1 MWELNQ
7 LPKLIWLSRLL
18 FAVSIASSY
27 LVQGCGINHFNI
39 SPGPTLSV
47 TPSPASVPVAWTQQ
61 FSASIAGVP
70 TTAVT
75 WSVNGVA
82 GGSSASGTISSSGL
96 YSAPAVA
103 PVPATISVS
112 AVSQTDSSL
121 TGTASLR
128 LTGLFA
134 YVTNQSDGTLSA
146 YSIGASGALTPL
158 ASSPIST
165 GQKPFFLRAD
175 PQGKHLYVT
184 NLNASDLY
192 AYEIDPQSGALTQVG
207 LPITVGSGPR
217 AIAVNPTGTAL
228 YVSCTDG
235 AGVYGFSID
244 STSGALTAL
253 PGSPF
258 PNTGLRPAA
267 ITLDPS
273 GKFAI
278 LPNNASKNVSVYSV
292 DSGTGRLTSVGGP
305 YAAGTA
311 PVWASTDQSGTHAYV
326 LSDVDDAIDAYSIGS
341 TGALSP
347 LAPPNYQGVAADPL
361 FSAISPNGKF
371 FYVVNWFANVGAPFP
386 GSTVSVFSIDTASG
400 ALAMIS
406 GSPFATGS
414 GPTSIA
420 FEPTGKFAYV
430 TNEFSGTVSG
440 FSMNPATGAMTALPS
455 TVAAGQVPTTIAIVT
470 TTP

>member
-1 MWELNQ
+1 MRKLNQ
-7 LPKLIWLSRLL
+7 RPKLIWMSQLL
-18 FAVSIASSY
+18 FSVSIASSC
-27 LVQGCGINHFNI
+27 LVQGCEMKQFNI

-47 TPSPASVPVAWTQQ
+47 TPSPASVPVGWSQQ
-61 FSASIAGVP
+61 FSASIAGAS

-75 WSVNGVA
+75 WSVNGVV
-82 GGSSASGTISSSGL
+82 GGSAASGTISSSGM
-96 YSAPAVA
+96 YSAPAV
-103 PVPATISVS
+103 PPTPATVSVS
-112 AVSQTDSSL
+112 AVSQTDGGL
-121 TGTASLR
+121 TGMASLH

-134 YVTNQSDGTLSA
+134 YVTDQLDATLSA
-146 YSIGASGALTPL
+146 YSIGATGTLTPL
-158 ASSPIST
+158 ISNPISV
-165 GQKPFFLRAD
+165 GYKSFFLVAD

-184 NLNASDLY
+184 DLNAGDLY
-192 AYEIDPQSGALTQVG
+192 AYEIDLRSGALTQVG

-217 AIAVNPTGTAL
+217 AIAVNPSGTAL

-244 STSGALTAL
+244 STNGALTAL

-278 LPNNASKNVSVYSV
+278 LPNNASRNVSVYSV
-292 DSGTGRLTSVGGP
+292 DPGTGRLAPVGGP

-326 LSDVDDAIDAYSIGS
+326 LSDIDDTIDAYSIGS

-361 FSAISPNGKF
+361 FAAISPNGKF

-386 GSTVSVFSIDTASG
+386 GATVSVFSIDPASG

-420 FEPTGKFAYV
+420 FEPSGKFAYV
-430 TNEFSGTVSG
+430 ANELGGSVSG
-440 FSMNPATGAMTALPS
+440 FSVNSATGAMTALP
-455 TVAAGQVPTTIAIVT
+455 TTAVAGQFPTTIAIVT
-470 TTP
+470 TNP